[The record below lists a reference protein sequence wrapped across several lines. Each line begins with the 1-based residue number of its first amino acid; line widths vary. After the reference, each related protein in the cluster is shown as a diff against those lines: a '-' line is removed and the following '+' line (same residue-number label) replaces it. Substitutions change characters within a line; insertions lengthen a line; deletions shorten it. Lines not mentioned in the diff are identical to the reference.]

1 MCCLIILGYF
11 LNTIRNSTIA
21 VVNKRKLIEIFV
33 KFVSETR
40 HCKFSKSYPLVLDSM
55 CNEEESGFKIY
66 GIKEHSKTIC
76 ILHINFFFKDKI
88 VQFNNRDILLDVT
101 LQHCYVFLI

>member
-66 GIKEHSKTIC
+66 GIKEHSKTFAFC
-76 ILHINFFFKDKI
+76 ILTFFLKT
-88 VQFNNRDILLDVT
+88 R
-101 LQHCYVFLI
+101 